1 MEHLD
6 LKLLSRISL
15 ILGFVYHMIA
25 FLNLQKKILMHRQ
38 KITISSLFLPKLLRK
53 SIFTAA
59 AKDNFNATSSTVVK
73 HFYGTSMT
81 VMQFPSAE
89 NLRND
94 NSLLE
99 RTQLIDEQVK

>member
-1 MEHLD
+1 
-6 LKLLSRISL
+6 
-15 ILGFVYHMIA
+15 
-25 FLNLQKKILMHRQ
+25 MHRL

-59 AKDNFNATSSTVVK
+59 AKDNFNAISSTVVK